1 MTHRPFRVGVPLASL
16 RQARPASPVRRRG
29 WRRKL
34 GNLLLAGCGAGFWL
48 AQADLAA
55 QGRKPAPT
63 LVVASQLWLKPGT
76 ETPLEVRAVPGE
88 AVPPSSVIVI
98 RGVPEGMRFS
108 EGRQFGAGV
117 WVLPAVR
124 LPSLKLH
131 TPTDITSGGTLT
143 IILTGL
149 DGVALAQTQITVIS
163 LPPGKKEPAAPTLA
177 MPVTPP
183 PPPQNDTPT
192 ASTAASEPKAA
203 PPPPPAP
210 KAAPANRAEL
220 LMLLDKG
227 KESLRHGNIL
237 IARQFFERAATK
249 GLAEAALALATTYD
263 PRELPRMTGGADV
276 FPDAAIARK
285 WYEKARE
292 LGSPDAA
299 ARLSE
304 LGRR

>member
-1 MTHRPFRVGVPLASL
+1 MARSRC
-16 RQARPASPVRRRG
+16 QAPPASSPPRRHG

-34 GNLLLAGCGAGFWL
+34 GNLLLAGCGAGLWL

-76 ETPLEVRAVPGE
+76 ETPFEVRAVPGE

-131 TPTDITSGGTLT
+131 TPTDITSGGMLT

-149 DGVALAQTQITVIS
+149 DGVPLAQTQVTVIS
-163 LPPGKKEPAAPTLA
+163 LPPGTEEPPAPPPAPSPGSALAAA
-177 MPVTPP
+177 PVTPP
-183 PPPQNDTPT
+183 PQNDPPT
-192 ASTAASEPKAA
+192 SSTAASEPTAAPAPAPAPAAKAA
-203 PPPPPAP
+203 PENRPA
-210 KAAPANRAEL
+210 L

-276 FPDAAIARK
+276 VPDAAIARK